1 MNLVE
6 KEGDIMK
13 NIIERNEHER
23 GSLSLEHIL
32 FIGAVVLIAGGLGTF
47 YTNLGDYFGGV
58 NLGAPTNVGGAVG
71 SVGAGGGG
79 GAGS

>member
-1 MNLVE
+1 ME
-6 KEGDIMK
+6 KLNKVNKDEA
-13 NIIERNEHER
+13 

-47 YTNLGDYFGGV
+47 YTNLGDYFGNV

-71 SVGAGGGG
+71 SVGAGGA
-79 GAGS
+79 GAGTGS